1 MSAPP
6 KPPAAAPIKAP
17 AAASRRPKA
26 LPTIAPVRAPRP
38 VPTTAPPTALLLS
51 VVWQPVPKAHVETK
65 SPQTAKRFL
74 NHMAQFLL
82 MPVVRPSRGAAGVPQ
97 ISVVTEPT

>member
-6 KPPAAAPIKAP
+6 NPPAAAPIRAP

-51 VVWQPVPKAHVETK
+51 GVWQPDPKAQVETK
-65 SPQTAKRFL
+65 SPQTANRFL

-82 MPVVRPSRGAAGVPQ
+82 MPVVRPTAARPESLNSQSSQGRG
-97 ISVVTEPT
+97 